1 MKITESFRWH
11 AHDLPVFWDGSYK
24 LKMKWATLIKF
35 CCLSIL
41 IFHAWSKILLSFQMR
56 TWKALW
62 VTSSGC
68 FWALQIY
75 VTWQILDNFV
85 RCWTVS
91 MLCDQLIASLE
102 SSHYYAVLF
111 NFNNSMPDL
120 ISGWCYR
127 MVLLLLTKYICFNQ
141 SRDKLCISKGL
152 FLI

>member
-1 MKITESFRWH
+1 MSST
-11 AHDLPVFWDGSYK
+11 DQ
-24 LKMKWATLIKF
+24 
-35 CCLSIL
+35 
-41 IFHAWSKILLSFQMR
+41 ILLSVYSYFSCLIQNPIILSFQIR

-68 FWALQIY
+68 FWALQIN

-102 SSHYYAVLF
+102 SSHYFAVLF
-111 NFNNSMPDL
+111 NVNNSRPDL
-120 ISGWCYR
+120 ISGLCYR

-141 SRDKLCISKGL
+141 SRDKLCI
-152 FLI
+152 IIHNII